1 MLVGFFRH
9 ANPFD
14 SFWVVLALIA
24 YVRDGRRTYFNL
36 TMWSAAYP
44 IAIFGVACTQ
54 IAKDLDSPAFDGI
67 ASAILIIAVIHW
79 IWLVIYTVP
88 MVISGELFLSEAE
101 HLRKQE
107 QEAMEDKQ
115 HEGEGSRSESSSNQ
129 VERRSARPRASDET
143 HV

>member
-1 MLVGFFRH
+1 ML
-9 ANPFD
+9 NPRD

-44 IAIFGVACTQ
+44 VAMFGVACTQ
-54 IAKDLDSPAFDGI
+54 IAKDLDSPAFEGI

-79 IWLVIYTVP
+79 LWLVIYTVP
-88 MVISGELFLSEAE
+88 MIISGELFLSEAE
-101 HLRKQE
+101 HLKKQE
-107 QEAMEDKQ
+107 QEAMEGK
-115 HEGEGSRSESSSNQ
+115 EGDGERSQSESSSNQ

-143 HV
+143 RV